1 MASTNGD
8 SALGLASLRCNP
20 ESVAR
25 TNGDSA
31 IGGSPE
37 TWWTQ
42 PMAFTAS
49 STADLDYAADKG
61 AKWTSPDKL
70 QLPPDLPSLECIQIF
85 SSGAVFPAMQ
95 HHVWQGLGQMS
106 QLRSCSSPS
115 SLQTQLVRV
124 SAGRLQ

>member
-1 MASTNGD
+1 MSLTLYFVYWESLGTRLEQANHQLTRTNGD

-49 STADLDYAADKG
+49 STADLDYVADKG
-61 AKWTSPDKL
+61 AKWISPDKL
-70 QLPPDLPSLECIQIF
+70 QLPPDLPSLECI
-85 SSGAVFPAMQ
+85 
-95 HHVWQGLGQMS
+95 
-106 QLRSCSSPS
+106 
-115 SLQTQLVRV
+115 
-124 SAGRLQ
+124 